1 MRVISPGVVAL
12 RPIRIEINEITSE
25 MVHWW
30 VLYGAEVA
38 GKEEDVYKRNK
49 GWCREQKVYIR
60 MPGYKWCH
68 HHENG
73 TSQVTIHLREEDA
86 PTASL
91 FCLKFLEFVNNH
103 NITIEENTYEEN
115 IS

>member
-1 MRVISPGVVAL
+1 MKVISPGVAAL
-12 RPIRIEINEITSE
+12 HPIRIEINEITSD

-49 GWCREQKVYIR
+49 GWHREQKVYIR

-68 HHENG
+68 HHANG
-73 TSQVTIHLREEDA
+73 TTQVTIHLREQDA

-91 FCLKFLEFVNNH
+91 FCLKFFDHVLGH
-103 NITIEENTYEEN
+103 NIKVPEDETILH
-115 IS
+115 